1 MKPNQSQAVGNSS
14 RHGAAMQSKI
24 QKGGAKA
31 RPTPVSP
38 SIALFLE
45 GDGLSEEIVD
55 LSEAEYAALK
65 RAAGPGGDG
74 ILMFMANAALE
85 RAGWPSSSNPSKGG
99 LTAAC
104 QFPDGNV
111 TNIEFDLEKRRRIEV
126 ALKRSG
132 MTFDHFMQ
140 RAVEHF
146 VGCSEFASTLSTD
159 QFIEVLSKEPRS
171 RTGRSSQLDL
181 EDSINQAIAFLDL
194 LADRYTRQAGEEDK
208 NTGGAR
214 GSGLDGMVQHTISDL
229 HGDFRA
235 VIAEGRKAA
244 ARPSAQQE
252 AA

>member
-1 MKPNQSQAVGNSS
+1 MKRNRNQAVRNSS

-24 QKGGAKA
+24 QKGRGKV
-31 RPTPVSP
+31 RPSPVSP

-65 RAAGPGGDG
+65 RAAVPSGAG

-85 RAGWPSSSNPSKGG
+85 KAGWPGSSNPSKGG

-104 QFPDGNV
+104 QFPGGNV
-111 TNIEFDLEKRRRIEV
+111 TNIEFDLEKRRRIEA

-146 VGCSEFASTLSTD
+146 VGCSEFASTLPTD
-159 QFIEVLSKEPRS
+159 QIIRVLCNQTRS
-171 RTGRSSQLDL
+171 RTGRSPQLDL

-208 NTGGAR
+208 KTGGAR
-214 GSGLDGMVQHTISDL
+214 GAGLDGMVHQTISDL
-229 HGDFRA
+229 HGDFRT
-235 VIAEGRKAA
+235 VISEGRKAA

>member
-1 MKPNQSQAVGNSS
+1 MKPNQSQAVRNSS

-85 RAGWPSSSNPSKGG
+85 RAVWPSSSNPSKGG

-111 TNIEFDLEKRRRIEV
+111 TNVEFDLEKRRRIE
-126 ALKRSG
+126 ASLKRSG

-159 QFIEVLSKEPRS
+159 QFIEVLSKE
-171 RTGRSSQLDL
+171 
-181 EDSINQAIAFLDL
+181 
-194 LADRYTRQAGEEDK
+194 TR
-208 NTGGAR
+208 
-214 GSGLDGMVQHTISDL
+214 
-229 HGDFRA
+229 
-235 VIAEGRKAA
+235 
-244 ARPSAQQE
+244 
-252 AA
+252 